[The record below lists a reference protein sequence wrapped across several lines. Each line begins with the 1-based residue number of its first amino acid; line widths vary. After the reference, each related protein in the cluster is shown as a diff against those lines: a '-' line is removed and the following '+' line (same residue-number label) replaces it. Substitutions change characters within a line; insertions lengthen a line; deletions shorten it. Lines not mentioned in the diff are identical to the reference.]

1 MGANE
6 LAECVNL
13 TDIMDLKQ
21 EHHLETK
28 FNISMNSIRSV
39 GEQDFVFHSEFRV

>member
-1 MGANE
+1 MMANE

-21 EHHLETK
+21 ENRDCSYATPSGDK
-28 FNISMNSIRSV
+28 IP
-39 GEQDFVFHSEFRV
+39 G